1 MEINEVHENTSLP
14 AKEQGYSVRE
24 TELIRELVKARLERK
39 AELEHENLEGYELP
53 PRSQFSMLKKPA
65 LTIKYGRLKFNMACI
80 HLFEGVQYI
89 LPIINR
95 SKKRIA
101 VVTCTEEE
109 SASVQ
114 WARQK
119 EGVWINKE
127 IPSVEVVEK
136 IFAFMGWDRLC
147 RYKALGRVA
156 TSDSGLILV
165 FDLSEA
171 IMFGAKPVEYEDP
184 ETGEIKMRQM
194 KFYPDE
200 YKNCIGKSYNDYA
213 AGRQLNLFEDLTG
226 YTGESDTERSG
237 YEGNPHPAQENA

>member
-1 MEINEVHENTSLP
+1 MDAMLQQMPPVSEQKVPS
-14 AKEQGYSVRE
+14 KEQGYSARE
-24 TELIRELVKARLERK
+24 TELIRELVKARMEHQ
-39 AELEHENLEGYELP
+39 AELEHEDLAGYELP
-53 PRSQFSMLKKPA
+53 PRTQFSMLKKPA
-65 LTIKYGRLKFNMACI
+65 VTIKYGRLKFNMACV

-95 SKKRIA
+95 ARKRIA
-101 VVTCTEEE
+101 VVTCAEEE

-119 EGVWINKE
+119 EGIWINKD

-136 IFAFMGWDRLC
+136 IFTFMGWDRLC

-165 FDLSEA
+165 FDLTEA
-171 IMFGAKPVEYEDP
+171 IMFGAKPLEYEDP
-184 ETGEIKMRQM
+184 ETGKIKKKQL

-200 YKNCIGKSYNDYA
+200 YKDCIGKSYNDYA
-213 AGRQLNLFEDLTG
+213 ASRQMNLFEDL
-226 YTGESDTERSG
+226 SG
-237 YEGNPHPAQENA
+237 YSDSQSTEQSTSMGGELNV

>member
-1 MEINEVHENTSLP
+1 MDGYSQQPAAIPAQP
-14 AKEQGYSVRE
+14 AKEQGYSAKE
-24 TELIRELVKARLERK
+24 AALIRELVQARLEHQ
-39 AELEHENLEGYELP
+39 AELEHESLDGYELP
-53 PRSQFSMLKKPA
+53 PRTQFSMLKKPA
-65 LTIKYGRLKFNMACI
+65 VTIKYGLLKFNMACV

-95 SKKRIA
+95 TRKRIA

-119 EGVWINKE
+119 AGTWINRD
-127 IPSVEVVEK
+127 ISSVEVVEK
-136 IFAFMGWDRLC
+136 IFGFMGWDRQC

-165 FDLSEA
+165 FDLTEA
-171 IMFGAKPVEYEDP
+171 IMFAAKPIEYEDP
-184 ETGEIKMRQM
+184 ETGKMKKRQV

-213 AGRQLNLFEDLTG
+213 ATRQMNLFEDLTG
-226 YTGESDTERSG
+226 YS
-237 YEGNPHPAQENA
+237 EGASADQSLQEGGAFNA

>member
-1 MEINEVHENTSLP
+1 M
-14 AKEQGYSVRE
+14 Y
-24 TELIRELVKARLERK
+24 
-39 AELEHENLEGYELP
+39 
-53 PRSQFSMLKKPA
+53 
-65 LTIKYGRLKFNMACI
+65 
-80 HLFEGVQYI
+80 
-89 LPIINR
+89 
-95 SKKRIA
+95 KRQ
-101 VVTCTEEE
+101 

-119 EGVWINKE
+119 EGIWINKE

-184 ETGEIKMRQM
+184 ETGEVKMRQM

-213 AGRQLNLFEDLTG
+213 ASRQLNLFEDLTG
-226 YTGESDTERSG
+226 YAGESDTERSG
-237 YEGNPHPAQENA
+237 YEGNPYPTQENA

>member
-14 AKEQGYSVRE
+14 VKEQGYSVRE

-39 AELEHENLEGYELP
+39 VELEHENLEGYELP

-119 EGVWINKE
+119 EGIWINKE

-136 IFAFMGWDRLC
+136 IFAFMG
-147 RYKALGRVA
+147 
-156 TSDSGLILV
+156 
-165 FDLSEA
+165 
-171 IMFGAKPVEYEDP
+171 
-184 ETGEIKMRQM
+184 
-194 KFYPDE
+194 
-200 YKNCIGKSYNDYA
+200 
-213 AGRQLNLFEDLTG
+213 
-226 YTGESDTERSG
+226 
-237 YEGNPHPAQENA
+237 

>member
-184 ETGEIKMRQM
+184 ETGEVKMRQM

-200 YKNCIGKSYNDYA
+200 HKNCIGKSYNDYA
-213 AGRQLNLFEDLTG
+213 ASRQLNLFEDLTG
-226 YTGESDTERSG
+226 YAGESDTERSG
-237 YEGNPHPAQENA
+237 YEGNPYPTQENA

>member
-14 AKEQGYSVRE
+14 VKEQGYSVRE

-39 AELEHENLEGYELP
+39 VELEHENLEGYELP

-101 VVTCTEEE
+101 VVTCTEED

-119 EGVWINKE
+119 EGIWINKE

-165 FDLSEA
+165 FYLSEA

-184 ETGEIKMRQM
+184 ETGEVKMRQM

-213 AGRQLNLFEDLTG
+213 ASRQLNLF
-226 YTGESDTERSG
+226 
-237 YEGNPHPAQENA
+237 

>member
-14 AKEQGYSVRE
+14 VKEQGYSVRE

-119 EGVWINKE
+119 EGIWINKE

-156 TSDSGLILV
+156 TSDSGLFLV
-165 FDLSEA
+165 FDLCEA

-184 ETGEIKMRQM
+184 ENGEVKMRQM

-213 AGRQLNLFEDLTG
+213 ASRQLNLFEDLTG
-226 YTGESDTERSG
+226 YAGESDTERSG
-237 YEGNPHPAQENA
+237 YEGNPYPTQENA